1 MTLLYFILFSS
12 LEYFSSFVFISIQ
25 FRFSIRENILKI
37 ILISLLLSFVS
48 YSLINADLRGI
59 SPLIQTLI
67 FLIYIYLLMKVSI
80 INSIIMVLTGYIVL
94 GLVQTCIVAVLSHLG
109 IVAGELEVGAAITYK
124 VQVASSV
131 FMLILSFL
139 TYYFKGGFSFI
150 EAHGRF
156 TKKSFVGKNKW
167 FIVGIFVVF
176 IITTCLNIFML
187 ESKNPQYLA
196 VASVL
201 LVALI
206 FLSYITFKRDEI
218 ID

>member
-1 MTLLYFILFSS
+1 MSLLNFILFSS

-25 FRFSIRENILKI
+25 FRFSIRDNILKI

-48 YSLINADLRGI
+48 YSFINADLRGI
-59 SPLIQTLI
+59 SSLIQTII
-67 FLIYIYLLMKVSI
+67 FLVYIYLIMKVSI
-80 INSIIMVLTGYIVL
+80 VNSIIMVLTGYIVL

-109 IVAGELEVGAAITYK
+109 IIVGELEVGATITYE
-124 VQVASSV
+124 VQVVSSV
-131 FMLILSFL
+131 FMLILSYL
-139 TYYFKGGFSFI
+139 TYYFRGGFSFI

-156 TKKSFVGKNKW
+156 SKKSFVGKNKW
-167 FIVGIFVVF
+167 FIVGILVVF
-176 IITTCLNIFML
+176 IITIFSNIFML
-187 ESKNPQYLA
+187 ESKNPPYLW

-206 FLSYITFKRDEI
+206 FLFYITFKRDET